1 MEATAPPQIRTS
13 ATGAIKD
20 LDAPFRPQPN
30 SVEETGISFGQLLDL
45 AVKTVYYSG
54 RPSAREIS
62 VAMALPFNVVDQVL
76 TFLKREQFIEVV
88 GSSGLGEQEY
98 QYALSEKGT
107 ERALEALERNAYVGP
122 TPIPF
127 EDYVN
132 VTMEQSIRQTR
143 VDAEV
148 VDRAL
153 HDLILNGTTRDLVG
167 PAVNSGRSMLLY
179 GDPGNGK
186 SSIAKGIGRMLKGRV
201 LIPYAIDVSGQTIRV
216 FDPRVHFPENFSE
229 EDESDEN
236 RRGLNGYGGQRPE
249 RRRDS
254 RWVVAKRPLI
264 ITGGELTLA
273 DLELKFSAASKFY
286 IAPVQMKANSG
297 ILVIDDFGRQL
308 VAPKELLNRWIVP
321 MEARVDHL
329 SLLSGETIEI
339 PFELLLVFSTNI
351 PPQQLGDEA
360 FFRRIRHKIEV
371 GDPDEESFLSIMKLV
386 CSANNVPYEEA
397 AGRYIIERY
406 YKPKNRHLRGVHPR
420 DIIDL
425 LMDISS
431 FQGRE
436 PECSRELIDLACAS
450 YFIDDRAEYEEQ
462 NRALAA
468 AALPKGDGIPRAS

>member
-1 MEATAPPQIRTS
+1 MEATAPSPLRPSGAGTS
-13 ATGAIKD
+13 KD

-45 AVKTVYYSG
+45 GVKTIYYGG

-62 VAMALPFNVVDQVL
+62 RAMTLPFNVVDAL
-76 TFLKREQFIEVV
+76 LIFLKREQFIEVV
-88 GSSGLGEQEY
+88 GSGGLGEQEY
-98 QYALSEKGT
+98 QYALTEKGT
-107 ERALEALERNAYVGP
+107 ERAIEALERNAYVGP

-127 EDYVN
+127 EDYVAL
-132 VTMEQSIRQTR
+132 TMEQSVRQIR

-148 VDRAL
+148 VDDAL
-153 HDLILNGTTRDLVG
+153 RDLVLNPTTRNLVG

-201 LIPYAIDVSGQTIRV
+201 LIPHAIDVGGQTIRV
-216 FDPRVHFPENFSE
+216 YDPRVHFEVDEAP
-229 EDESDEN
+229 EDEDDDN
-236 RRGLNGYGGQRPE
+236 RRGNGYASQRPE
-249 RRRDS
+249 RRRDA

-273 DLELKFSAASKFY
+273 DLELKFSPASKFY

-371 GDPDEESFLSIMKLV
+371 GDPDEAAFLKIMKLV
-386 CSANNVPYEEA
+386 CTANNVPYEEE
-397 AGRYIIERY
+397 AGHYIIEQY
-406 YKPKNRHLRGVHPR
+406 YRPKNRHLRGVHPR
-420 DIIDL
+420 DIVDL

-431 FQGRE
+431 FQKRD
-436 PECSRELIDLACAS
+436 PECNRELIDLACAS
-450 YFIDDRAEYEEQ
+450 YFIDDRQDIEAAIKA
-462 NRALAA
+462 RAA
-468 AALPKGDGIPRAS
+468 AQQAAADEIARAS

>member
-1 MEATAPPQIRTS
+1 MEATAPSQLRVAAKETS
-13 ATGAIKD
+13 KD

-30 SVEETGISFGQLLDL
+30 SVEETGISFGQMLDL
-45 AVKTVYYSG
+45 AVKTIYYGG
-54 RPSAREIS
+54 RPSARDIS
-62 VAMALPFNVVDQVL
+62 RAHGAALQRGRDQL
-76 TFLKREQFIEVV
+76 LAFLKREQFIEVV
-88 GSSGLGEQEY
+88 GSGGLGEQEY

-107 ERALEALERNAYVGP
+107 ERAMEALERNAYVGP

-127 EDYVN
+127 EEYVD
-132 VTMEQSIRQTR
+132 VTREQSVRQIR
-143 VDAEV
+143 VDAEA
-148 VDRAL
+148 VDARPARPGAE
-153 HDLILNGTTRDLVG
+153 HDDAQTWSG

-186 SSIAKGIGRMLKGRV
+186 SSIAKGIGRMLRGRV
-201 LIPYAIDVSGQTIRV
+201 LIPHAIDVGGQTIRV
-216 FDPRVHFPENFSE
+216 FDPRVHFPADGTE
-229 EDESDEN
+229 EDEEETEGD
-236 RRGLNGYGGQRPE
+236 RRGANGYASQRPE
-249 RRRDS
+249 RRRDA

-273 DLELKFSAASKFY
+273 DLELKYSAASKFY

-371 GDPDEESFLSIMKLV
+371 GDPDEEAFLKIMRLV
-386 CSANNVPYEEA
+386 CAANNVPYEERRAITSSSATTGRRTGTCA
-397 AGRYIIERY
+397 ACT
-406 YKPKNRHLRGVHPR
+406 LAT
-420 DIIDL
+420 
-425 LMDISS
+425 SS
-431 FQGRE
+431 T
-436 PECSRELIDLACAS
+436 C
-450 YFIDDRAEYEEQ
+450 
-462 NRALAA
+462 
-468 AALPKGDGIPRAS
+468 

>member
-1 MEATAPPQIRTS
+1 MEATAPSQLRPARETP
-13 ATGAIKD
+13 KD

-30 SVEETGISFGQLLDL
+30 SVDETGISFGQLLDL
-45 AVKTVYYSG
+45 AAKTIYYGG

-62 VAMALPFNVVDQVL
+62 RDMALPFNVVDQLL

-88 GSSGLGEQEY
+88 GSGGLGEQEY

-122 TPIPF
+122 TPVPF
-127 EDYVN
+127 DDYVN
-132 VTMEQSIRQTR
+132 ITMEQSVRQIR
-143 VDAEV
+143 VDADV
-148 VDRAL
+148 VDSAL
-153 HDLILNGTTRDLVG
+153 HDLVLNPTTRDLVG

-216 FDPRVHFPENFSE
+216 FDPRVHFAVDPIDADEE
-229 EDESDEN
+229 EDD
-236 RRGLNGYGGQRPE
+236 RRGNGYASQRPE
-249 RRRDS
+249 RRRDG

-273 DLELKFSAASKFY
+273 DLELKYSPASKFY

-371 GDPDEESFLSIMKLV
+371 GDPDEESFLKIMRLV
-386 CSANNVPYEEA
+386 CDANSVPYEDA
-397 AGRYIIERY
+397 AGHYIIERY
-406 YKPKNRHLRGVHPR
+406 YRPKNRHLRGVHPR
-420 DIIDL
+420 DIVDL
-425 LMDISS
+425 LIDISS
-431 FQGRE
+431 FQKRDAV
-436 PECSRELIDLACAS
+436 CNRELIDLACAS
-450 YFIDDRAEYEEQ
+450 YFIDDREEYEEE
-462 NRALAA
+462 NRRRQQEMQGPEGPIAKAV
-468 AALPKGDGIPRAS
+468 